1 MKIRFKFFALFAF
14 IAGLLATN
22 SLSAADGI
30 GQLQNSFVQPPDDAR
45 IMARWWWFGT
55 AVTKPELEREME
67 TMKAGGF
74 GGFEVQQ
81 TYPLALDGELPGV
94 TNNRFLSPE
103 HLEALRFTAEKA
115 KELGLRMNLTL
126 GSGWPYGGPQIS
138 RSEAAGALHELS
150 PVSVSPGQ
158 ASVEEPA
165 HVGADDGEIIA
176 ALLGPVTNAP
186 DGGSPYLPLE
196 IRGSTALLP
205 SDLRGA
211 TQVTFYTLGLPG
223 LVYVKRAALGDEG
236 YIVDH
241 YSPDAIGKFI
251 KEVADPAIQA
261 CGPNPPYSIFCDSLE
276 VAGENWTPNFLAEF
290 QKRRGYDLK
299 PLLPAL
305 FGDFGPK
312 TLEIRQD
319 WGQTVTEIFNEY
331 FISAFTKLAAEN
343 KTKFRIQAYGTPPA
357 ALFSYAYCDLPEG
370 EGYQWKSF
378 SATRWAASAS
388 HLLGKPV
395 TSSETFTWLH
405 SVVFRATPLDMK
417 AEADQHFLCGINQLI
432 CHGWPY
438 TAAGVAYPGWSFYA
452 AAVFDEK
459 NPWWM
464 VMPDIA
470 KYLQRVSYILRQGT
484 PANDVALYL
493 PNNDAWSDLGKNF
506 SMSSTLAEKVSGSV
520 KAITDSGCDL
530 DFFDDQMLAMR
541 GKVSGDTIAFG
552 DVHYRAVVLPNV
564 ERIPLATMRQL
575 EKFANAGGIVIA
587 TRRLPDLAPGYL
599 QRAKH
604 KVPLLGDLPL
614 LGRFFRSES
623 LQSTDADTKAV
634 RNIAQR
640 LFKDANAPGIFIEDE
655 SQLGAALAKR
665 LAPDV
670 ATSPAQP
677 EIGAVHRHTVDGE
690 IYFVANTSN
699 EPKSVDAAFRVAGL
713 QPEIWNPMN
722 GDVSRATIAE
732 KSAGST
738 TVHLNLEPYGSTI
751 VAFTKRTLPAPKE
764 LIWQGE
770 VPPPI
775 DLSNGWTV
783 TFGTNAE
790 LLAMDKLADW
800 TSLPDGKTFSGV
812 ATYEKT
818 IAVEPEMLQDGLS
831 LSFDFGQATA
841 SQPGSEGADG
851 GPHFRAA
858 LNPPIR
864 EAAVIYLND
873 QRVGSLWCPPYALDV
888 TGKLKPGENK
898 IRVEVANL
906 AINYMTSIKL
916 PNYDYSGVTRQFG
929 NRFTPQNMSLIQ
941 PLPSGL
947 LGPVRLVA
955 TAAAR

>member
-1 MKIRFKFFALFAF
+1 MKTHLKSFVWFAV
-14 IAGLLATN
+14 IAMQLATN
-22 SLSAADGI
+22 SLFAADI
-30 GQLQNSFVQPPDDAR
+30 KQLQQSFVQPPDDAR

-55 AVTKPELEREME
+55 AVTKPELEREMK

-158 ASVEEPA
+158 ASVEAPM
-165 HVGADDGEIIA
+165 HHGADDGEIVA
-176 ALLGPVTNAP
+176 ALLGPVTNALA
-186 DGGSPYLPLE
+186 GKSSYLPLD

-205 SDLRGA
+205 SDFRGA
-211 TQVTFYTLGLPG
+211 KQVEFYTLGLPG

-241 YSPDAIGKFI
+241 YSPTAIEKFI
-251 KEVADPAIQA
+251 KEVADPAIHA

-276 VAGENWTPNFLAEF
+276 VAGENWSPNFLAEF

-299 PLLPAL
+299 PLLPGL
-305 FGDFGPK
+305 FRDFSPK

-319 WGQTVTEIFNEY
+319 WGQTVTEIFNDY
-331 FISAFTKLAAEN
+331 FEGAFKKLAAEN
-343 KTKFRIQAYGTPPA
+343 KTKFRIQGYGTPPA
-357 ALFSYAYCDLPEG
+357 ALFSYARCDLPEG

-378 SATRWAASAS
+378 STTRWAASAS

-405 SVVFRATPLDMK
+405 SVIFRATPLDMK

-438 TAAGVAYPGWSFYA
+438 TPASVGYPGWSFYA

-459 NPWWM
+459 NPWWI
-464 VMPDIA
+464 VMPDIT
-470 KYLQRVSYILRQGT
+470 KYLQRVSYILRQGI

-493 PNNDAWSDLGKNF
+493 PNNDAWSDLGKDF
-506 SMSSTLAEKVSGSV
+506 SMSKTLAEKVGDYV
-520 KAITDSGCDL
+520 KQITDSGYNL
-530 DFFDDQMLAMR
+530 DFFDDQLFAMR

-552 DVHYRAVVLPNV
+552 DVHYRAVVLPGV
-564 ERIPLATMRQL
+564 ERILPATMEKL
-575 EKFANAGGIVIA
+575 EKFAKAGGVVIA
-587 TRRLPDLAPGYL
+587 TRRLPNLAPGYL
-599 QRAKH
+599 A
-604 KVPLLGDLPL
+604 
-614 LGRFFRSES
+614 
-623 LQSTDADTKAV
+623 TDADTQTI
-634 RNIAQR
+634 RDIAQR
-640 LFKDANAPGIFIEDE
+640 LFKDANAPGIFIENE
-655 SQLGAALAKR
+655 NQLGAVLAKR
-665 LAPDV
+665 LPPDV
-670 ATSPAQP
+670 ALASSTS
-677 EIGAVHRHTVDGE
+677 EIGAVHRHTDDGE

-699 EPKSVDAAFRVAGL
+699 EPKCVDAAFRVAGM

-722 GDVSRATIAE
+722 GEVSPASIAG
-732 KSAGST
+732 KTAGST
-738 TVHLNLEPYGSTI
+738 TVHLNLAPYGSTI
-751 VAFTKRTLPAPKE
+751 VAFTKRTLTAPKTAV
-764 LIWQGE
+764 WQGE
-770 VPPPI
+770 LPPPV
-775 DLSNGWTV
+775 DLSSGWTV
-783 TFGTNAE
+783 RFGTNTE
-790 LLAMDKLADW
+790 PVAMDKLADW
-800 TSLPDGKTFSGV
+800 TSLPDRKTFSGV
-812 ATYEKT
+812 ATYEKPIT
-818 IAVEPEMLQDGLS
+818 VAPEMLKDGLS
-831 LSFDFGQATA
+831 VSVDFGQATA
-841 SQPGSEGADG
+841 APPGSEGPDG
-851 GPHFRAA
+851 GPRFRAA

-864 EAAVIYLND
+864 EAAVLYLND
-873 QRVGSLWCPPYALDV
+873 ERVGSLWCPPYALDV

-906 AINYMTSIKL
+906 AINYMTSINL
-916 PNYDYSGVTRQFG
+916 PNYDYTGVTRQFG
-929 NRFTPQNMSLIQ
+929 NRFTPQNMNLIQ

-947 LGPVRLVA
+947 LGTVRLVA
-955 TAAAR
+955 ASASTR